1 MPDAALLYSKEES
14 ALKVRIKFTKEASVK
29 YLGHLDIMRFF
40 QRCFNR
46 AGVKMV
52 YSEGF
57 NPHQKM
63 SFAMPLGLGIES
75 RGEYLDC
82 EIADGQDLRI
92 IKDNMNRVSC
102 DGFSIVSVRELTEGA
117 AKVMAAVRYASYLIR
132 FDPAIPDETIKDS
145 VEQLQKK
152 DSYFVFKKT
161 KKKEQEVDILPQIV
175 SLSYGDRV
183 LSLVLRAGGDQNIKA
198 ETVANV
204 FFNLM
209 GIDYH
214 REKITIMRLELFA
227 ENQIP
232 LEDFETVVK

>member
-1 MPDAALLYSKEES
+1 M
-14 ALKVRIKFTKEASVK
+14 KVRIKFTKEASVK

-46 AGVKMV
+46 AGVKMI

-82 EIADGQDLRI
+82 EIADGQDLQEVQD
-92 IKDNMNRVSC
+92 KMNRVSG
-102 DGFSIVSVRELTEGA
+102 DGFHILSVRELTENA
-117 AKVMAAVRYASYLIR
+117 CKVMAAVRYASYQIL
-132 FDPAIPDETIKDS
+132 FEPAISEEAIERS
-145 VEQLQKK
+145 VLELKNK
-152 DSYFVFKKT
+152 DSYLVHKKT
-161 KKKEQEVDILPQIV
+161 KKKEQDVDILPQIIA
-175 SLSYGDRV
+175 LSYADSK
-183 LSLVLRAGGDQNIKA
+183 LALTLRAGGEQNVKS

-204 FFNLM
+204 LFDFM

-214 REKITIMRLELFA
+214 REKITIMRLDLFA
-227 ENQIP
+227 EDLIP
-232 LEDFETVVK
+232 LEDFETVRR

>member
-1 MPDAALLYSKEES
+1 M
-14 ALKVRIKFTKEASVK
+14 KVRIKFTKEVSVK

-46 AGVKMV
+46 AGVKMI

-82 EIADGQDLRI
+82 EIADGQDLEDVKER
-92 IKDNMNRVSC
+92 MNRVSG
-102 DGFSIVSVRELTEGA
+102 DGFHIISVRELKENAT
-117 AKVMAAVRYASYLIR
+117 KVMAAVRFASYQIL
-132 FDPAIPDETIKDS
+132 FDEAIAEDVISQSMTELQSRETYL
-145 VEQLQKK
+145 VH
-152 DSYFVFKKT
+152 KKT
-161 KKKEQEVDILPQIV
+161 KKKEQDVDIIPQIIK
-175 SLSYGDRV
+175 LSYQDHK
-183 LSLVLRAGGDQNIKA
+183 LNLTLRAGGDQNIKA

-204 FFNLM
+204 LFDLM

-227 ENQIP
+227 EDLIP
-232 LEDFETVVK
+232 LEDFETVVI

>member
-1 MPDAALLYSKEES
+1 MKI
-14 ALKVRIKFTKEASVK
+14 RIKFTKEASVK

-82 EIADGQDLRI
+82 EIADGQNLEEV
-92 IKDNMNRVSC
+92 KNKMNLVSG
-102 DGFSIVSVRELTEGA
+102 DGFHILSVRELKENA
-117 AKVMAAVRYASYLIR
+117 CKVMAAVRFASYQIL
-132 FDPAIPDETIKDS
+132 FDAAIKECAIEHSIKELHS
-145 VEQLQKK
+145 RG
-152 DSYFVFKKT
+152 SYLVHKKT
-161 KKKEQEVDILPQIV
+161 KKKEQDVDILPQIIN
-175 SLSYGDRV
+175 LSYQGQT
-183 LSLVLRAGGDQNIKA
+183 LLITLRAGGDQNIKA
-198 ETVANV
+198 ETVASV
-204 FFNLM
+204 LFDLM

-227 ENQIP
+227 EDLVP
-232 LEDFETVVK
+232 LEDFETIRT

>member
-1 MPDAALLYSKEES
+1 M
-14 ALKVRIKFTKEASVK
+14 KVRIKFTKEASVK

-46 AGVKMV
+46 AGIKMI

-82 EIADGQDLRI
+82 EIADGQDLKEV
-92 IKDNMNRVSC
+92 KDKMTQVSGV
-102 DGFSIVSVRELTEGA
+102 GFHILSVRELAEHA
-117 AKVMAAVRYASYLIR
+117 CKVMAAVRYASYQIL
-132 FDPAIPDETIKDS
+132 FDPSLSEAQINDS
-145 VEQLQKK
+145 VKELKGRG
-152 DSYFVFKKT
+152 SYLVHKKT
-161 KKKEQEVDILPQIV
+161 KKKEQDVDILPQIV
-175 SLSYGDRV
+175 SLSYEDQK
-183 LSLVLRAGGDQNIKA
+183 LFLTLRAGGDQNIKA

-204 FFNLM
+204 LFDLM

-227 ENQIP
+227 EDLVP
-232 LEDFETVVK
+232 LEDFETIGK

>member
-1 MPDAALLYSKEES
+1 M
-14 ALKVRIKFTKEASVK
+14 KVRIKFTKEASVK

-82 EIADGQDLRI
+82 EIADGQNLDEV
-92 IKDNMNRVSC
+92 KNKMNLVSG
-102 DGFSIVSVRELTEGA
+102 DGFHILSVRELKENAT
-117 AKVMAAVRYASYLIR
+117 KVMAAVRFASYQIL
-132 FDPAIPDETIKDS
+132 FDEAISDETIDNSIK
-145 VEQLQKK
+145 ELQSRG
-152 DSYFVFKKT
+152 SYLVHKKT
-161 KKKEQEVDILPQIV
+161 KKKEQDVDILPQINK
-175 SLSYGDRV
+175 LSYQDHK
-183 LSLVLRAGGDQNIKA
+183 LDITLHAGGDQNIKA
-198 ETVANV
+198 ETVASV
-204 FFNLM
+204 LFDLM

-227 ENQIP
+227 KDVVP
-232 LEDFETVVK
+232 LEDFETVVI

>member
-1 MPDAALLYSKEES
+1 MVRQFSKEGS
-14 ALKVRIKFTKEASVK
+14 ALKIRIKFTKEAPVK

-82 EIADGQDLRI
+82 EIADGQDLNNVKKR
-92 IKDNMNRVSC
+92 MNQVSG
-102 DGFSIVSVRELTEGA
+102 DGFRVLCIRELKDA
-117 AKVMAAVRYASYLIR
+117 AQKAMASVRYASYQIW
-132 FDPAIPDETIKDS
+132 FDSS
-145 VEQLQKK
+145 VPEEQIESSVQRLQEMG
-152 DSYFVFKKT
+152 SCFVLKKT
-161 KKKEQEVDILPQIV
+161 KKKEQEVDIRPQIHK
-175 SLSYGDRV
+175 LDWKDNV
-183 LSLVLRAGGDQNIKA
+183 LFLTLTAGGENNVKA
-198 ETVANV
+198 ETIAQVL
-204 FFNLM
+204 FKQM

-214 REKITIMRLELFA
+214 REKITIMRLDLYA
-227 ENQIP
+227 EGMIP
-232 LEDFETVVK
+232 LADHETVVL